1 MRRLPLSRRVD
12 STGLPVQRDQ
22 RIQARRD
29 KLPTLVRRLS
39 LTPRLLAA
47 ASLWAGLPTDFSSG
61 LAVLAH
67 PRPRIGQTAF
77 YFSLPLRFVALHHMS
92 M

>member
-61 LAVLAH
+61 LAH

-77 YFSLPLRFVALHHMS
+77 YFSLPLRSVALHHMS